1 MPTRLIRDSIFTS
14 ESVSQMSDFQFRV
27 WISLLVYVD
36 DYGRGDARAAIIKGH
51 CFPLAERTTAKQID
65 DAIDALVG
73 LGSVV
78 RYTVNGKPYLYI
90 PTWERY
96 QNVRNQKSKYPAP
109 VAADDGVLQIADD
122 CKQLNTIVCKSS
134 RNPIQ
139 SESNPNPYCTERSG
153 DPSMPEEPAEPA
165 VFRMETTGGGVYEV
179 TQSEI
184 DKYTELY
191 PNVDVEQEYRNM
203 IGWLES
209 NKTRRKTMRG
219 MPKFINGWLAREQD
233 RGGKRNN
240 GPARMQNKNDEAP
253 LIPKFKF
260 YDE

>member
-1 MPTRLIRDSIFTS
+1 
-14 ESVSQMSDFQFRV
+14 
-27 WISLLVYVD
+27 
-36 DYGRGDARAAIIKGH
+36 
-51 CFPLAERTTAKQID
+51 
-65 DAIDALVG
+65 
-73 LGSVV
+73 
-78 RYTVNGKPYLYI
+78 
-90 PTWERY
+90 
-96 QNVRNQKSKYPAP
+96 
-109 VAADDGVLQIADD
+109 
-122 CKQLNTIVCKSS
+122 
-134 RNPIQ
+134 
-139 SESNPNPYCTERSG
+139 
-153 DPSMPEEPAEPA
+153 MPEEPAEPA

-240 GPARMQNKNDEAP
+240 GAARMQNKNDEAP
-253 LIPKFKF
+253 MIPKFKF